1 MSPNAPRRAR
11 AAFGFFGVLASL
23 AGAGWARAQVAQNSF
38 DASDPFA
45 SRFKEKSKFEIKLK
59 PVKPGGPVKIA
70 ANQENC
76 HEDLNVCVAEGDVV
90 VEYQDVKI
98 RADKLTFDRRTNR
111 AQAEGHVV
119 IDQGPTR
126 MAGKSATFDLD
137 AKTGTLDEAEA
148 DLEPTFHVIAKSI
161 SKVGEDTYEIEDGI
175 FTACSVPNPAW
186 SFAMKKARITL
197 DDYARMKD
205 VSFRAGPVPLLFSPY
220 LLWPTKEG
228 RVSGFLVP
236 GLGFNSTRGAFLGL
250 TYYWVTGRST
260 DLTSE
265 LDLYSKGVVGLGE
278 EFRWAP
284 SAESAGVFQGFAI
297 RDNQADVCVPG
308 SPSDPSKFCIQPNG
322 SSGMLQT
329 SARTETRWKIRLDHS
344 SSDLPWDMR
353 GVLSIRDYS
362 DPNYL
367 QDFERS
373 YALNSARQIV
383 STGFLTKNLGDDSL
397 NLRLERSETFFS
409 SDVLLERTPSL
420 EFSHRTSRIGGSPL
434 YAALDAS
441 FSRLFVN
448 RGPDAPHGGYDRADL
463 HPVLSLPIKNIPWL
477 SLTARVGG
485 RVTEY
490 TDSVTPLTGTGQ
502 SFTGRSL
509 LRSYSEAS
517 ASLVGPSFSRIYDFS
532 LGPFARWKHILEPRV
547 DYNYVA
553 DVRFSPAKDCT
564 GVSPGSEC
572 PRNSLANVPL
582 FDEVDSVYGQNS
594 VTYRLVNRLLAKEG
608 GENAPAAQEVASLDV
623 SQTYNFR
630 YPQTA
635 VSPGQT
641 ITLPPR
647 AGPIQGVL
655 RIAPAPAFHLD
666 AQVAYDTSVSRATS
680 FSVAAGANWKNQY
693 ANITWTAARPTVTT
707 PPGPPPPAG
716 YPVVSANSDFIRAS
730 AGVNL
735 FTPKLRL
742 DTLLNYDA
750 QLKQVTEDRSL
761 LTFNGSCYTILL
773 EVRNLR
779 VPVARHD
786 YRLVVNLKNI
796 GTLLDLNGGL
806 DKIF

>member
-1 MSPNAPRRAR
+1 MSPDAVRSRS
-11 AAFGFFGVLASL
+11 AFSVFFLLFAGSL
-23 AGAGWARAQVAQNSF
+23 GAQVGQNSF
-38 DASDPFA
+38 DQSDPFA
-45 SRFKEKSKFEIKLK
+45 SRFKEKSRFEIRLK
-59 PVKPGGPVKIA
+59 PPKPGGAVKITA
-70 ANQENC
+70 LQENC
-76 HEDLNVCVAEGDVV
+76 HEDLNVCVAEGEVV

-98 RADKLTFDRRTNR
+98 RADKLSLDRRTN
-111 AQAEGHVV
+111 QATMEGHVV

-126 MAGKSATFDLD
+126 MAGRRGTFDLNQ
-137 AKTGTLDEAEA
+137 KTGSLEEAEA
-148 DLEPTFHVIAKSI
+148 DLEPTFHVIAKTI
-161 SKVGEDTYEIEDGI
+161 SKVGEETYEIDDGI
-175 FTACSVPNPAW
+175 FTACPVPHPAW

-205 VSFRAGPVPLLFSPY
+205 VSFRAGRFPLVFSPY

-260 DLTSE
+260 DITSE
-265 LDLYSKGVVGLGE
+265 LDLYSKGVIGLGE
-278 EFRWAP
+278 EFRWVP
-284 SAESAGVFQGFAI
+284 SSESAGVFQGFVL
-297 RDNQADVCVPG
+297 RDNQADICVPG
-308 SPSDPSKFCIQPNG
+308 TSPDPSKFCNLPSGG
-322 SSGMLQT
+322 SGVLVT
-329 SARTETRWKIRLDHS
+329 SQQAQTRWKIRLDHS

-383 STGFLTKNLGDDSL
+383 STGFLTKNFGDDSL

-420 EFSHRTSRIGGSPL
+420 EFAHRTAKIGESPL

-448 RGPDAPHGGYDRADL
+448 RGPSAPHGGYNRADL
-463 HPVLSLPIKNIPWL
+463 HPVFSLPVKNIPWL

-485 RVTEY
+485 RVTDY
-490 TDSVTPLTGTGQ
+490 SDSVTPLTGTGQ
-502 SFTGRSL
+502 AFTGHSL

-517 ASLVGPSFSRIYDFS
+517 ASLLGPSLSRIYDFS
-532 LGPFARWKHILEPRV
+532 LGPFSRWKHILEPRV
-547 DYNYVA
+547 DYNYIA
-553 DVRFSPAKDCT
+553 DVRFSPSRDCS
-564 GVSPGSEC
+564 GVPAGSDC
-572 PRNSLANVPL
+572 PQNTLGNVPL

-594 VTYRLVNRLLAKEG
+594 VTYRLVNHLLAKEG
-608 GENAPAAQEVASLDV
+608 GDKAPAAQEVASLDV
-623 SQTYNFR
+623 SQTHSFR
-630 YPQTA
+630 YPQTT

-641 ITLPPR
+641 IVLPPKS
-647 AGPIQGVL
+647 GPIQSVL
-655 RIAPAPAFHLD
+655 RIAPVPAFHLD
-666 AQVAYDTSVSRATS
+666 AQLAYDMSVSRATS

-693 ANITWTAARPTVTT
+693 ANFTWTASRPTVTT
-707 PPGPPPPAG
+707 PPGPPPPQG
-716 YPVVSANSDFIRAS
+716 YPVISANSDFLRAS
-730 AGVNL
+730 AGINL

-750 QLKQVTEDRSL
+750 RLKQVTEDRSL
-761 LTFNGSCYTILL
+761 LTFTGSCYTILL

-779 VPVARHD
+779 VPVSRHD
-786 YRLVVNLKNI
+786 YRLVINLKNI
-796 GTLLDLNGGL
+796 GTLFDLNGGL

>member
-1 MSPNAPRRAR
+1 MSPDVSSSRATV
-11 AAFGFFGVLASL
+11 FVLVLFSAGGL
-23 AGAGWARAQVAQNSF
+23 AGQLTQNSF
-38 DASDPFA
+38 DQSDPFS
-45 SRFKEKSKFEIKLK
+45 SRFKEKSHFEIKMK
-59 PVKPGGPVKIA
+59 PVKAGGPVKIKA
-70 ANQENC
+70 LKENC
-76 HEDLNVCVAEGDVV
+76 HEGLNVCVAEGEVV
-90 VEYQDVKI
+90 VEYQDVRI
-98 RADKLTFDRRTNR
+98 QADKLTYDRRTNL
-111 AQAEGHVV
+111 AEAEGHVV
-119 IDQGPTR
+119 IDQGATR
-126 MAGKSATFDLD
+126 MAGSSATFDLN
-137 AKTGTLDEAEA
+137 AKTGTLHEAEA
-148 DLEPTFHVIAKSI
+148 DLEPTFHVIARTI

-175 FTACSVPNPAW
+175 FTACAVPNPSW

-197 DDYARMKD
+197 DEYARMKN
-205 VSFRAGPVPLLFSPY
+205 VSFRAGPVPLLFTPY

-284 SAESAGVFQGFAI
+284 SSESAGVFQGFVL
-297 RDNQADVCVPG
+297 RDNQAEVCVPG
-308 SPSDPSKFCIQPNG
+308 SSADFTKFCNLPSGG
-322 SSGMLQT
+322 SGVLVT
-329 SARTETRWKIRLDHS
+329 SAQAQTRWKIRLDHS
-344 SSDLPWDMR
+344 SSDLPWDIR

-420 EFSHRTSRIGGSPL
+420 EFSHRTARIGETPL

-448 RGPDAPHGGYDRADL
+448 RGPNAPHGGYDRADF
-463 HPVLSLPIKNIPWL
+463 HPILSLPLKNIPWL
-477 SLTARVGG
+477 SLTARLGG

-502 SFTGRSL
+502 SFAGRSL
-509 LRSYSEAS
+509 LRAYSEAS

-553 DVRFSPAKDCT
+553 DVRFSPNRDCSGT
-564 GVSPGSEC
+564 AAGSEC
-572 PRNSLANVPL
+572 PQNTLANVPL
-582 FDEVDSVYGQNS
+582 FDEVDSIFGQNS
-594 VTYRLVNRLLAKEG
+594 VTYRLVNRLLAKAG
-608 GENAPAAQEVASLDV
+608 GENAPAAQEVATLDV

-647 AGPIQGVL
+647 SGPIQGVL

-666 AQVAYDTSVSRATS
+666 AQVAYDTTVSRATS
-680 FSVAAGANWKNQY
+680 FSFAAGANWKNEY
-693 ANITWTAARPTVTT
+693 ANLTWTASRPTLTT

-716 YPVVSANSDFIRAS
+716 YPVISPNSDFLRAS
-730 AGVNL
+730 VGINL

-779 VPVARHD
+779 VPVSRHD
-786 YRLVVNLKNI
+786 YRLVINLKNI